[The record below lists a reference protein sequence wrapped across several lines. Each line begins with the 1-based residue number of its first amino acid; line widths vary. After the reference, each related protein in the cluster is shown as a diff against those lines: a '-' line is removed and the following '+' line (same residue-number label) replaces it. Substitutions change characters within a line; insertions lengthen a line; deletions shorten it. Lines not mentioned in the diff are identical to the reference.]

1 MSILLIHRL
10 YTDLAY
16 RFNFV
21 AEMADFGPEDI
32 SAIKGSAPLLA
43 PLVPAVVD
51 AVYAQLFKFDVT
63 KAHFLP
69 KTKDYE
75 GKLVNNLKDLHL
87 DSEQVKHRK
96 DFLGKYLVR
105 LVTAEYDAEFIKYLD
120 YVAKIHTNASGRK
133 NDKLMQVDLV
143 LVNALFSWFHGFLV
157 TALDSHPD
165 LQSKEAQPTRTKT
178 IAAFS
183 KLLWI
188 QNDFFIKYYVK
199 EDL

>member
-1 MSILLIHRL
+1 
-10 YTDLAY
+10 
-16 RFNFV
+16 
-21 AEMADFGPEDI
+21 MADFGPDDI
-32 SAIKGSAPLLA
+32 AAIQGSAPLLA
-43 PLVPAVVD
+43 PLVPTVVD
-51 AVYAQLFKFDVT
+51 AVYAQLFKFDMT

-75 GKLVNNLKDLHL
+75 GKLVSNLEELNL

-105 LVTAEYDAEFIKYLD
+105 LVTAEYDSEFIKYLD

-143 LVNALFSWFHGFLV
+143 LINALFSWFHGFLV

-188 QNDFFIKYYVK
+188 QNDFFLKYYVK
-199 EDL
+199 DA

>member
-1 MSILLIHRL
+1 
-10 YTDLAY
+10 LAY

-21 AEMADFGPEDI
+21 AEMANFGPDDI
-32 SAIKGSAPLLA
+32 AAVKGSAPLLA

-51 AVYAQLFKFDVT
+51 AVYEQLFKFDIT
-63 KAHFLP
+63 KQHFLP

-75 GKLVNNLKDLHL
+75 GKVANDLKELKL
-87 DSEQVKHRK
+87 DSEQVKYRK

-133 NDKLMQVDLV
+133 GDKLLQVDLV
-143 LVNALFSWFHGFLV
+143 LVNSLFAWFHGFLV

-188 QNDFFIKYYVK
+188 QNDFFLKYYVN
-199 EDL
+199 EA